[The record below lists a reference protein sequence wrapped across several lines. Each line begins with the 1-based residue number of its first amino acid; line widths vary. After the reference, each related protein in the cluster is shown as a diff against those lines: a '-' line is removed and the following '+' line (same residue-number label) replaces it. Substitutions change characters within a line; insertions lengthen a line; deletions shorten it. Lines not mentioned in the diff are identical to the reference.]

1 MKNDDEIDDTYV
13 EKYNAVM
20 DDDFNTAKAIAIL
33 HELAREINRAKD
45 KTSAEITRLATTLKH
60 LGGILGM
67 LQSDPAKYLQS
78 RVGDEGLSSAE
89 IEALINQ
96 RTQARQQKNF
106 AESDR
111 IRDLLSDHGIALEDN
126 AEGTTWRRT

>member
-1 MKNDDEIDDTYV
+1 
-13 EKYNAVM
+13 
-20 DDDFNTAKAIAIL
+20 
-33 HELAREINRAKD
+33 
-45 KTSAEITRLATTLKH
+45 
-60 LGGILGM
+60 M

-78 RVGDEGLSSAE
+78 GVGDEGLSSAE